1 MISGNTMATIFTIS
15 LLCLFAMNAS
25 SELPL
30 EIYEQLKQDE
40 LRKHTQLINTFSQ
53 NAILFDA
60 DRPQMLGTISTGIG
74 ANDFEVDLE
83 KSIVHTAETYL
94 SRHTK

>member
-1 MISGNTMATIFTIS
+1 MKTIFTSS

-25 SELPL
+25 SELPM

-60 DRPQMLGTISTGIG
+60 DRQQMPGTISTGIG

>member
-1 MISGNTMATIFTIS
+1 MKTILTINLS
-15 LLCLFAMNAS
+15 CLFAMNAS
-25 SELPL
+25 SELPM

-40 LRKHTQLINTFSQ
+40 LPKHSPLINTFSQ

-60 DRPQMLGTISTGIG
+60 DRQQMPGTISTGIG
-74 ANDFEVDLE
+74 VNDFEVDLK